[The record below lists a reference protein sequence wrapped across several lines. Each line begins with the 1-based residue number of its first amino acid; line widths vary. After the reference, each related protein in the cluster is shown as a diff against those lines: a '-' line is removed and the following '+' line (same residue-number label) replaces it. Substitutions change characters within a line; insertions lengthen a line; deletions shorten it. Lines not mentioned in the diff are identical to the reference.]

1 MAMFIY
7 GFPGV
12 GIVVRIV
19 YRVDDNV
26 PENITPPPAQMRQR
40 SKMLDK
46 KMKKNKR
53 LARIAY

>member
-1 MAMFIY
+1 MFIY

-26 PENITPPPAQMRQR
+26 PENITPPPAQMPQR